1 MVTVPRTV
9 NRPSG
14 PRSPSDLRSII
25 LKMTRNSR
33 LCRRW
38 SIDFLCMIL
47 KVIPKLS
54 GRYTL
59 SDNICFTFD
68 PKAFLRG
75 YNGRPLYL
83 NWNIFASIV
92 TFPKGSLSRQ
102 KYFETG
108 IMDKIFCLESGILPH
123 FRPKAGYNGRPL
135 YLNWNIFASIVT
147 FPKGS
152 LSRHFTFEPGILD
165 HQYTQPRVESRMPKR
180 AGVAFRPIT
189 TTYQ

>member
-1 MVTVPRTV
+1 MVTSLTSAANSGEFARSGPNEGTDLGMVTVPRTVTVLGMVTVPRTV
-9 NRPSG
+9 NGPSG
-14 PRSPSDLRSII
+14 PRSPADLRSII

-92 TFPKGSLSRQ
+92 TFPKGSLSR
-102 KYFETG
+102 
-108 IMDKIFCLESGILPH
+108 
-123 FRPKAGYNGRPL
+123 
-135 YLNWNIFASIVT
+135 
-147 FPKGS
+147 
-152 LSRHFTFEPGILD
+152 HFTFEPGILD
-165 HQYTQPRVESRMPKR
+165 HQYTQPRVESIRLSR
-180 AGVAFRPIT
+180 QGWV
-189 TTYQ
+189 